1 VGAGLLAASEHVS
14 EAMALARRPAFID
27 NRNRTRSRDA
37 ERVVSKN
44 PSIAR
49 SWVGLTIF
57 ACFPCLVAPQEPRSP
72 HSYANSA

>member
-37 ERVVSKN
+37 EQVASKN